1 MAAYLIGQ
9 VIVIDENQ
17 FAPYVQRTSTPIA
30 QHGGQVL
37 GVVRAAEIVE
47 GDWPVGALTA
57 LGREGLLRARLMPC
71 HETARLRLPYLRKK
85 RPLTNTV
92 QVHSGASFPL
102 WVMRNIQP
110 GPSEL
115 EWPGRMQPGLRALGG
130 PRGRF
135 CS

>member
-9 VIVIDENQ
+9 VIVIGENE
-17 FAPYVQRTSTPIA
+17 FAPYLQRTSTLIA

-37 GVVRAAEIVE
+37 GVVRAVEIIE

-71 HETARLRLPYLRKK
+71 HETARLRLPCLRKK

-92 QVHSGASFPL
+92 QVHSGASFPV
-102 WVMRNIQP
+102 WVKPNMQP
-110 GPSEL
+110 GLSEL

-130 PRGRF
+130 PRG
-135 CS
+135 